1 MCLTYRIYTTL
12 LFNDNRVKIV
22 ESSPLLLYIHVD
34 DKPYVYIGIIAIT
47 NPNNSFPHRI
57 SR

>member
-1 MCLTYRIYTTL
+1 MMLTYRIYTIP
-12 LFNDNRVKIV
+12 LFNDNRLKI
-22 ESSPLLLYIHVD
+22 ERSSPLLLYIQVD
-34 DKPYVYIGIIAIT
+34 DKPIIYTVLIAIT

>member
-1 MCLTYRIYTTL
+1 MMLTYRIYTTL

-22 ESSPLLLYIHVD
+22 RESPLLLYIHVD
-34 DKPYVYIGIIAIT
+34 DKPYVYIVHHAIT